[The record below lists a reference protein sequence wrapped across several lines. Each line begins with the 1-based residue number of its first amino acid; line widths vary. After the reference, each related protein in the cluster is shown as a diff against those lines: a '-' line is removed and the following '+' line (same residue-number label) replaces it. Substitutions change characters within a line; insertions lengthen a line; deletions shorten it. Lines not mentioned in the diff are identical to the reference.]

1 MTDLISEPITAL
13 DRTNRRVEDYA
24 NASRSPATRRA
35 YAHDWQDFTR
45 WCASHAVEHLPATP
59 ATIAAYITDLAEQHR
74 TVSTITRRM
83 TAISQAHQLAGQ
95 TTPTRD
101 ERVRTVLKG
110 IKRTL
115 GTAQQGKAPATIEVV
130 RILLQ
135 QLEHGILGTR
145 DRALILLGFAGAF
158 RRSELV
164 SFDVADVTFSELGMV
179 LKLRHSKTDQEGEGR
194 KIAIPYGLIP
204 TTCPVRA
211 LEVWLH
217 DAGIAT
223 GAIFRPIDRHG
234 NVKSQRLTAQSVALV
249 IKRYAA
255 AAGLQVDDFSGHSLR
270 AGFATTAAAA
280 GVAERN
286 IMRQTG
292 HTSVKT
298 VRKYI
303 RQGELFRDNPA
314 GQLGL

>member
-1 MTDLISEPITAL
+1 
-13 DRTNRRVEDYA
+13 
-24 NASRSPATRRA
+24 
-35 YAHDWQDFTR
+35 
-45 WCASHAVEHLPATP
+45 
-59 ATIAAYITDLAEQHR
+59 
-74 TVSTITRRM
+74 
-83 TAISQAHQLAGQ
+83 
-95 TTPTRD
+95 
-101 ERVRTVLKG
+101 VRTVLKG
-110 IKRTL
+110 IKRKL

-135 QLEHGILGTR
+135 QIGPGILGTR
-145 DRALILLGFAGAF
+145 DRALILMGFAGAF

-179 LKLRHSKTDQEGEGR
+179 LTLKQSKTDQEGEGR

-204 TTCPVRA
+204 ATCPVRM
-211 LEVWLH
+211 LEVWLR
-217 DAGIAT
+217 DAGITA
-223 GAIFRPIDRHG
+223 GPIFRPIDHHG
-234 NVKSQRLTAQSVALV
+234 NVKSQRLTAQSVGLV
-249 IKRYAA
+249 IKRHAA
-255 AAGLQVDDFSGHSLR
+255 MAGLQVDDFSGHSLR

-280 GVAERN
+280 GIAERN

-314 GQLGL
+314 GQIGL